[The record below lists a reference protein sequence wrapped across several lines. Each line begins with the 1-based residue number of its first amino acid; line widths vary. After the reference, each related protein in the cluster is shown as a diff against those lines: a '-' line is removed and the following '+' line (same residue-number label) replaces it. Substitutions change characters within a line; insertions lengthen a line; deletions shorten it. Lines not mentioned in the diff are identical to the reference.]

1 MPKFFITILILFLL
15 ISINTK
21 PNSIDLSDKNVVVYC
36 LKAALRYT
44 FEEVKEYLL
53 RIQIPGEAAELAIDD
68 PMYSL
73 CLEEKAKDNL

>member
-15 ISINTK
+15 LSINTK

-44 FEEVKEYLL
+44 FEEVKYTFV
-53 RIQIPGEAAELAIDD
+53 
-68 PMYSL
+68 
-73 CLEEKAKDNL
+73 KHN